1 MPEYPAIHPI
11 RALRSVAPQRPA
23 TDHRIPTSRLPDRFS
38 AFLLLFGFSRFLK
51 LPPVKALPG
60 TAATVG
66 TGELCVRQNR
76 WPGTTTA
83 TGEGIVVVLPGV
95 HALRRCPLQ
104 GRMYR
109 LERSA
114 KTDGEAPFQS
124 IEGRQ
129 GTAGV

>member
-1 MPEYPAIHPI
+1 MPEFPAIHPVQV
-11 RALRSVAPQRPA
+11 LRCIASQRPA

-66 TGELCVRQNR
+66 TGELRVRQNR

-95 HALRRCPLQ
+95 HALRRCPLR
-104 GRMYR
+104 GGLCRP
-109 LERSA
+109 ECS
-114 KTDGEAPFQS
+114 EAAFQP